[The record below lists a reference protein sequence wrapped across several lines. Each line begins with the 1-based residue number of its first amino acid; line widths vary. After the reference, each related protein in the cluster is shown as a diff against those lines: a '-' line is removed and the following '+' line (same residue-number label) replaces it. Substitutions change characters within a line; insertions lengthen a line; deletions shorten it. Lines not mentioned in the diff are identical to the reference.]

1 MRQAGGIRAQL
12 FEFSTERPSQQKAR
26 SADMHLD
33 EHRDRLAAHRARLAL
48 SREHIGA
55 VSVRELVPAGYGDV
69 RLGVPMMQME
79 HVVPPPKVEVSSA
92 MVGRAQPRWAPP
104 PSVFPQLAPSQ
115 LGETTPGGRGYR
127 NN

>member
-33 EHRDRLAAHRARLAL
+33 EHRDRLAAHRARLTL

-55 VSVRELVPAGYGDV
+55 VSARELVPAGYGDV
-69 RLGVPMMQME
+69 RLGAHEADGARGAAAQGGGLIR
-79 HVVPPPKVEVSSA
+79 HAWSA
-92 MVGRAQPRWAPP
+92 GRAQPRWAPP
-104 PSVFPQLAPSQ
+104 LSVFP
-115 LGETTPGGRGYR
+115 
-127 NN
+127 